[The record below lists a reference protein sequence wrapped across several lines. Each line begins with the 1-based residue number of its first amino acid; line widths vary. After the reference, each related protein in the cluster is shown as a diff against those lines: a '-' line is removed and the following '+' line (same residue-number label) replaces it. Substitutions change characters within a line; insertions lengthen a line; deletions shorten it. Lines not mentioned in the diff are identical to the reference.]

1 MVLLILAAIWA
12 AVLIPP
18 ALRRR
23 AAGRPGDSIHAF
35 QGQLSTLRRTAPR
48 GHRLGM
54 GDHWSRPSTPL
65 APPLAP
71 LGRPHIGPTHVGPTH
86 VPGGSRTVVT
96 PPAWAGM
103 RAPAAVVPSS
113 RTRTLRRRREILT
126 ALAVAA
132 VASLVLGALP
142 FLRMLWAAHVVFDVL
157 LVAYVAL
164 LIRQRNVAAEREMK
178 VRFLPGATFD
188 PAIVRQEPVLLRR
201 TAAN

>member
-18 ALRRR
+18 WLRRR

-35 QGQLSTLRRTAPR
+35 QGQLSVLRRTAPKA
-48 GHRLGM
+48 HRLGT

-71 LGRPHIGPTHVGPTH
+71 LNRTHVGLTS
-86 VPGGSRTVVT
+86 VGGGPRTVIT

-103 RAPAAVVPSS
+103 RAPAVATASS
-113 RTRTLRRRREILT
+113 RTRTLRRRRDILT

-132 VASLVLGALP
+132 AGTLVLGALP
-142 FLRMLWAAHVVFDVL
+142 FLRMLWAAHLVFDVL
-157 LVAYVAL
+157 LIAYVAL
-164 LIRQRNVAAEREMK
+164 LIRQRNVAAERDIK
-178 VRFLPGATFD
+178 VRFLPGAAFE
-188 PAIVRQEPVLLRR
+188 PAMVRQEPVLLRR